1 MSQPDAPPAHAGNQA
16 GRPLAAGEIL
26 DNARALAREI
36 REKDL
41 ASEYDHA
48 RRLPVD
54 VVDKLRESGV
64 MRMNMPKSWGGPEM
78 SSMEQVEVIEAL
90 SRADASVGWC
100 SFIWTDSG
108 IYSGYLDDSV
118 GREMYPRLDM
128 ATSGWVYPVGQAHRV
143 DGGFELSGQWMF
155 GSGCNHCDWLAAGCI
170 EFENGEPV
178 PGENG
183 LPRWIIGLAR
193 PDAYEI
199 QDTWYTT
206 GLCGTGSNDYRVE
219 GLFVP
224 EGRVFS
230 FADPAKRDGPLWRRP
245 DTLLRKMSGV
255 PLGVAADAIETA
267 TALLRDKTDRVAHVP
282 YRDMP
287 RVQSAVADAHGMLG
301 AARSYVFSSLE
312 AQWRKLESREEM
324 SDAERADVWLSRLGA
339 FQAARRIV
347 QTLYDTVGGSAIY
360 TRKSPFDRHLR
371 DMQTMCQHVVGQ
383 PKGREPVGAMLLG
396 AEGTIPGLL

>member
-1 MSQPDAPPAHAGNQA
+1 MSQVDSPPPARNQA
-16 GRPLAAGEIL
+16 GRPLSAGEIL
-26 DNARALAREI
+26 DNARTLAHEI

-41 ASEYDHA
+41 ASEYDRA

-54 VVDKLRESGV
+54 VVAKLRESGV

-108 IYSGYLDDSV
+108 IYSGYLEDAV

-143 DGGFELSGQWMF
+143 DGGFELNGQWMF
-155 GSGCNHCDWLAAGCI
+155 GSGCNHCDWLASGCI
-170 EFENGEPV
+170 VFEKGEPLLEED
-178 PGENG
+178 GM
-183 LPRWIIGLAR
+183 PRWIIALA
-193 PDAYEI
+193 PPESYEI

-206 GLCGTGSNDYRVE
+206 GLCGTGSNDYRSE

-224 EGRVFS
+224 EERSFS
-230 FADPAKRDGPLWRRP
+230 FRDPAKRPGPLWRRS

-255 PLGVAADAIETA
+255 PLGVAADALEAATET
-267 TALLRDKTDRVAHVP
+267 LRDKNDRVLGVP

-287 RVQSAVADAHGMLG
+287 RVQSAIAEAHGMLG

-312 AQWRKLESREEM
+312 AQWQKLESGDELTER
-324 SDAERADVWLSRLGA
+324 ERADVWLARLNA
-339 FQAARRIV
+339 FQTGRSIV
-347 QTLYDTVGGSAIY
+347 QNLYDTVGGSAIY
-360 TRKSPFDRHLR
+360 SRKSPFDRHLR

-383 PKGREPVGAMLLG
+383 TKGREQVGSMLLG
-396 AEGTIPGLL
+396 AESTVHTML